1 MSATVTFAS
10 VVVESI
16 PQLVSTVHRMLR
28 LMVLL
33 VGIVPETA
41 KDARWIMK
49 VGWHPKLGTVVT
61 RGKMH
66 I

>member
-1 MSATVTFAS
+1 M
-10 VVVESI
+10 
-16 PQLVSTVHRMLR
+16 
-28 LMVLL
+28 LL